1 MVFPGEESLGEGRP
15 GQQSQSI
22 GLGHGYQLPL
32 DTAVQEVMRDRPR
45 RAGELSKHLGL
56 SPPAMSRHLKAL
68 KSGGLVE
75 EHHPEIDARVRIFSL
90 KPEPMADLKAWLEE
104 TEKLWVRQLAAF
116 RSRVERGQ

>member
-1 MVFPGEESLGEGRP
+1 MKNSAAIDRTLHALADPYRRRVVDL
-15 GQQSQSI
+15 
-22 GLGHGYQLPL
+22 L
-32 DTAVQEVMRDRPR
+32 RDRPR

-116 RSRVERGQ
+116 KSRVERGQ